1 MTDNKEYRLT
11 PIICLTCGYAGEKPV
26 PAKLGLPEVDICKC
40 PKCSKTAYVHHPL
53 RQRFVIDALVKEVI
67 KLRLD
72 MMDLQDDSED
82 R

>member
-11 PIICLTCGYAGEKPV
+11 PIICLTCGYDGEKPV
-26 PAKLGLPEVDICKC
+26 PAKAGLTTVDICKC
-40 PKCSKTAYVHHPL
+40 PKCSKTAYVHSPF
-53 RQRFVIDALVKEVI
+53 RQRFVVNALVKEVI

-72 MMDLQDDSED
+72 MIDLQDDGED